1 LKLIGRNNTNISIS
15 LSDFGIPKNTSIPSW
30 IPTENWNDLLAVSLI
45 QGEMDHFVI
54 AVISA
59 EKEWETWYNNPF
71 SESMPKIEMEVEK
84 SSSNKFYFKKS
95 KFCMNI

>member
-1 LKLIGRNNTNISIS
+1 
-15 LSDFGIPKNTSIPSW
+15 
-30 IPTENWNDLLAVSLI
+30 
-45 QGEMDHFVI
+45 MDHFVI